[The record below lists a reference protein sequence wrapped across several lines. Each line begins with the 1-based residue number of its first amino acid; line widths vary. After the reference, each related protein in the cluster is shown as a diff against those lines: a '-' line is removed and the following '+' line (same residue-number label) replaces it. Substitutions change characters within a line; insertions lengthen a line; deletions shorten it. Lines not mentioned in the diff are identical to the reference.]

1 MNNVINKAT
10 VDLIKGFEGLRLKA
24 YQDSVG
30 VWTIGYGHTA
40 MSGPPAPKA
49 GMIISSEEAE
59 AILKDDVTDFAKG
72 VAAVIKVPVTDNEF
86 GAIVSFA
93 FNVGL
98 GNLKASTLL
107 KKLNAGDKA
116 GAANEFAKWNKA
128 GGKVLTGLTRRRAAE
143 KALFL
148 KG

>member
-10 VDLIKGFEGLRLKA
+10 VDLVKSFEGLRTKA
-24 YQDSVG
+24 YQDSVK

-40 MSGPPAPKA
+40 MSGPPSPQA
-49 GMIISSEEAE
+49 GMVITEAEAE
-59 AILKDDVTDFAKG
+59 AILKSDLTKFATG
-72 VAAVIKVPVTDNEF
+72 VAILVKEPLTDNEF
-86 GAIVSFA
+86 GAVVSFA

-98 GNLKASTLL
+98 GNLKTSTLL
-107 KKLNAGDKA
+107 KKLNAGDKV
-116 GAANEFAKWNKA
+116 GASNEFAKWNKA
-128 GGKVLTGLTRRRAAE
+128 GGKVLAGLTRRRAAE